1 MKKLTSYSKRVKY
14 TYVKTTLATLFVSLF
29 FLKGYAAFEKTG
41 ENYFHVFLNG
51 NEIGTVGEADRAE
64 QLLQEARRN
73 IASQSDDMIFVDADL
88 KLVGEEVLW
97 GTLDNEDNL
106 LAAMERE
113 LESSIR
119 ETSHRSYTMKVNEY
133 MVNLSSVEDVESL
146 LQAAVDK
153 YDSEDNLLAA
163 MEREL
168 ESSIRETSHR
178 SYTMKVNEYMV
189 NLSSVEDVESL
200 LQAAVDKYD
209 SEDKFS
215 VELTHDAQKEFNV
228 LTTEVVNKQEL
239 TAQEEQKEESI
250 YAGGVQ
256 SVLDQAGSQADQQ
269 GEKDFEDYDLG
280 LMTMDFAEKVEIV
293 ETYLPESMLTPL
305 DQAIEDVIKDQETPG
320 EYEVVSGD
328 TLSEIS
334 IKVNIPM
341 DQIIAMN
348 SETLTDENST
358 IRVGDKLIITVPQP
372 ELSVERMEQN
382 YYEEIYD
389 ADVIYVDNDSWYTTQ
404 TKILQ
409 QPSAGFR
416 RVVADVSYLNDR
428 EVTRD
433 ILKEE
438 VVMEAV
444 PKIVERGTKI
454 PPTYIK
460 PISGGRLS
468 SNFGRRKSPTK
479 GASSYH
485 KGVDWSV
492 PTGTAVFASCGGTV
506 ARAGWGSGY
515 GYCVYINHEDGRQ
528 TRYGHLSKVLVK
540 VGQTVKQG
548 ERIALSGNTGV
559 STGPHLHFE
568 ILINGSQVNPLKYL
582 N

>member
-1 MKKLTSYSKRVKY
+1 
-14 TYVKTTLATLFVSLF
+14 
-29 FLKGYAAFEKTG
+29 
-41 ENYFHVFLNG
+41 
-51 NEIGTVGEADRAE
+51 
-64 QLLQEARRN
+64 
-73 IASQSDDMIFVDADL
+73 
-88 KLVGEEVLW
+88 
-97 GTLDNEDNL
+97 
-106 LAAMERE
+106 
-113 LESSIR
+113 
-119 ETSHRSYTMKVNEY
+119 
-133 MVNLSSVEDVESL
+133 
-146 LQAAVDK
+146 
-153 YDSEDNLLAA
+153 
-163 MEREL
+163 
-168 ESSIRETSHR
+168 
-178 SYTMKVNEYMV
+178 
-189 NLSSVEDVESL
+189 
-200 LQAAVDKYD
+200 
-209 SEDKFS
+209 
-215 VELTHDAQKEFNV
+215 
-228 LTTEVVNKQEL
+228 
-239 TAQEEQKEESI
+239 
-250 YAGGVQ
+250 
-256 SVLDQAGSQADQQ
+256 
-269 GEKDFEDYDLG
+269 
-280 LMTMDFAEKVEIV
+280 
-293 ETYLPESMLTPL
+293 
-305 DQAIEDVIKDQETPG
+305 
-320 EYEVVSGD
+320 
-328 TLSEIS
+328 
-334 IKVNIPM
+334 M
-341 DQIIAMN
+341 DQIIAIN

>member
-1 MKKLTSYSKRVKY
+1 MLIESICYKVITVRQVYRMPEGGILFSDTIDREGIHEETDILLEKSKIY
-14 TYVKTTLATLFVSLF
+14 ICENNAGHSFVSLF

-73 IASQSDDMIFVDADL
+73 IASQSDDMIFMDADL

-97 GTLDNEDNL
+97 GTLDN
-106 LAAMERE
+106 
-113 LESSIR
+113 
-119 ETSHRSYTMKVNEY
+119 
-133 MVNLSSVEDVESL
+133 
-146 LQAAVDK
+146 
-153 YDSEDNLLAA
+153 EDNLLAA

>member
-1 MKKLTSYSKRVKY
+1 MKKKEREQIDWLITIVPFLLIIS
-14 TYVKTTLATLFVSLF
+14 LFVLFIILPEQSNYILGRIRF
-29 FLKGYAAFEKTG
+29 FLGDTFGSYYIMIG
-41 ENYFHVFLNG
+41 IVFFC
-51 NEIGTVGEADRAE
+51 V
-64 QLLQEARRN
+64 
-73 IASQSDDMIFVDADL
+73 
-88 KLVGEEVLW
+88 
-97 GTLDNEDNL
+97 
-106 LAAMERE
+106 
-113 LESSIR
+113 
-119 ETSHRSYTMKVNEY
+119 
-133 MVNLSSVEDVESL
+133 
-146 LQAAVDK
+146 
-153 YDSEDNLLAA
+153 
-163 MEREL
+163 
-168 ESSIRETSHR
+168 
-178 SYTMKVNEYMV
+178 
-189 NLSSVEDVESL
+189 
-200 LQAAVDKYD
+200 
-209 SEDKFS
+209 
-215 VELTHDAQKEFNV
+215 
-228 LTTEVVNKQEL
+228 
-239 TAQEEQKEESI
+239 SI
-250 YAGGVQ
+250 Y
-256 SVLDQAGSQADQQ
+256 LAGSQADQQ